1 MAIPFIGKKKN
12 VNETK
17 KETIEE
23 KKNLHKLYIFITI
36 VGYHQ
41 SDQVIKILESV
52 GSSASFIQVGQGTST
67 KKFYDIL
74 GMRDDKKGVI
84 YSFVRE
90 DKREET
96 CYVLN
101 EYLTAGQEENRGIS
115 FSIPLDS
122 IIGAKLYYFL
132 TNSY

>member
-1 MAIPFIGKKKN
+1 MALPFIGKKKSQQ
-12 VNETK
+12 EI
-17 KETIEE
+17 IEDR
-23 KKNLHKLYIFITI
+23 KHLHKLYIFVTI
-36 VGYHQ
+36 VDYHQ
-41 SDQVIKILESV
+41 SEQVIKILESV
-52 GSSASFIQVGQGTST
+52 GCAASFIQVGQGTSE
-67 KKFYDIL
+67 KKVYDIL

-96 CYVLN
+96 CYLLN